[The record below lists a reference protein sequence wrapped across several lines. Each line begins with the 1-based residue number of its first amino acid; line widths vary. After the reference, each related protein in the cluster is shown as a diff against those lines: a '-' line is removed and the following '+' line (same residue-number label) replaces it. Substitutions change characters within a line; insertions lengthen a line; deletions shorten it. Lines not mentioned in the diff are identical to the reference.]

1 MKLNGEYT
9 YLVVV
14 FPAGGTEGRIIGAN
28 AGYDENGLPIR
39 SVTKLQPG
47 DEIIPVYTF
56 YYEEE
61 GNEELQEAEFDG
73 TPVTWQEGL
82 TVTYED
88 LSDEEDPVQ
97 MMFCFVFNDIF
108 GDYTMSELI
117 SFEL

>member
-1 MKLNGEYT
+1 M
-9 YLVVV
+9 
-14 FPAGGTEGRIIGAN
+14 
-28 AGYDENGLPIR
+28 
-39 SVTKLQPG
+39 
-47 DEIIPVYTF
+47 
-56 YYEEE
+56 
-61 GNEELQEAEFDG
+61 
-73 TPVTWQEGL
+73 TWQEGL